1 MSNQSDHRTAGE
13 LLRAY
18 YAALDKPALEELDA
32 ILAPD
37 CDWRFPG
44 VQLSGPEAVK
54 QSMVRN
60 LSLGLAMDHAIGH
73 LLDQGDVAVCELTA
87 TNTLSGQSFTVA
99 GAVVCEA
106 RDGLVTRLAAYPDA
120 EQMAA
125 FLSGLRERARGLRAA
140 R

>member
-1 MSNQSDHRTAGE
+1 MSTTRTAGE

-18 YAALDKPALEELDA
+18 YAALDAPTLDDLDA

-44 VQLSGPEAVK
+44 VQLRGPAAVRE
-54 QSMVRN
+54 SMVRN
-60 LSLGLAMDHAIGH
+60 LGLDLAMDHAIGH
-73 LLDQGDVAVCELTA
+73 MLDQGDVAICELTA
-87 TNTLSGQSFTVA
+87 TNTLPSASFTVA

-106 RDGLVTRLAAYPDA
+106 RDGLVTRLVAYPDA
-120 EQMAA
+120 DQMTA
-125 FLSGLRERARGLRAA
+125 FLGGLRERARELRAG